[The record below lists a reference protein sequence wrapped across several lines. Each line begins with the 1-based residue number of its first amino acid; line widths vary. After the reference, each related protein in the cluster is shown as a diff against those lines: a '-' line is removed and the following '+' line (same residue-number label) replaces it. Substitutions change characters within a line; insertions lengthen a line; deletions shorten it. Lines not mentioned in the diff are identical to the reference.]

1 MSRVMTAY
9 QKNEVLKKIAVIF
22 LTGITA
28 AVALNYFLI
37 PANVFSAGMNG
48 VAQIISSL
56 IYEWFHFKTDTGVFI
71 FILNIPVF
79 ILGFVKLGKRSTILS
94 FINVLVVS
102 VMTTVIPTGQVTDNI
117 LMNALVG
124 GVLLGVGVAFS
135 LKMGFTTGGMDII
148 SLVLSQ
154 TTGKTV
160 GNYMFMLN
168 GLIVVVAGIL
178 FNWESALYTII
189 SIYAMTQVVD
199 TIHTSHQKVTAMI
212 VTVKPDEIA
221 YALSEKLVRGM
232 TLLPSIGGYSKQEG
246 KMIMMVITRYE
257 LYDLEQVVREI
268 DENAFVNITPTQS
281 VFGRFAN
288 EQEQNMFRSTGVF
301 PEIKTTSVKKMKNTS
316 KKESGKK

>member
-1 MSRVMTAY
+1 MSKVMTVY
-9 QKNEVLKKIAVIF
+9 QKNEMLKKLVVI
-22 LTGITA
+22 LITGVTA

-48 VAQIISSL
+48 IAQIIASL
-56 IYEWFHFKTDTGVFI
+56 LYEWFHIQADTGIFI

-79 ILGFVKLGKRSTILS
+79 ILGFLKVGKGSTILS
-94 FINVLVVS
+94 FINVLGVS
-102 VMTTVIPTGQVTDNI
+102 LMTTIMPVGHVTDNI

-124 GVLLGVGVAFS
+124 GVLLGVGAGLS

-160 GNYMFMLN
+160 GNYMFILN
-168 GLIVVVAGIL
+168 GIIVVIAGFF

-189 SIYAMTQVVD
+189 SIYALTQVVD
-199 TIHTSHQKVTAMI
+199 AIHTSHQKVTAMI
-212 VTVKPDEIA
+212 VTVKPDQVTEE
-221 YALSEKLVRGM
+221 LMKNMVRGL
-232 TLLPSIGGYSKQEG
+232 TLLPSVGGYSKKDG

-257 LYDLEQVVREI
+257 LYDLDQIVHEV
-268 DENAFVNITPTQS
+268 DEDAFINILPTQS

-288 EQEQNMFRSTGVF
+288 EQEQKTYRSTGVL
-301 PEIKTTSVKKMKNTS
+301 PEPKKKQNR
-316 KKESGKK
+316 KKR